1 MADDPGLDVQIGL
14 TTQRL
19 AKQLADVE
27 ARMIRTAQRSEK
39 AFTQSNTRVAQS
51 FNQVSQAANRTSGAV
66 AARFQNVGFQVQ
78 DIAVQ
83 IAGGQGVVRALA
95 QQLPQLAGGFG
106 LVGVA
111 IGTLAAVAIPL
122 FQSFG
127 GGVDRV
133 EELKGA
139 LKELEEAMQAYRAAA
154 EQASQAP
161 GELFGDFGQG
171 VEQAKEVL
179 EIQRQIA
186 QVRAEAALRGASD
199 SLAGLFG
206 DFSAALV
213 AGNAAVE
220 ATDRLFALGDVADAL
235 GVEFEE
241 NLPKI
246 EAVAFALDELSR
258 AEGPQ
263 AQAQAMGNLRAAI
276 IDAADGGKQ
285 LNEEAIAVLESLT
298 SAELAALGLAAVDIA
313 GPIGAGADEAARLA
327 SNLALAAAQQRIAD
341 QGKVYGQIGARG
353 DPRTSNGTPGVSEFR
368 YDGPALDANNNPIAK
383 PAGRGGGGGG
393 GGRAS
398 EAPKEAQAFDKI
410 FERGQKEI
418 EQLQQKL
425 GLIGKSA
432 EETARLTAEYELL
445 NAAKQAGLDLDATS
459 AQTGLTLRAQIEQ
472 QAAAIG
478 RLTEQ
483 YNVARQ
489 QAEFFD
495 NVQEQLS
502 DGFIDAIVS
511 GQDFAGVLAD
521 VSKQLAKAFLQAAL
535 FGKGPLAGIFG
546 GTPGQGLLSFIP
558 GFAGGGYTGDGSKM
572 QPAGIVHKG
581 EYVFDKKATR
591 RIGVR
596 RLEALRSGLK
606 GYAAG
611 GFVSGGARSGPVSV
625 NAEPKVTVAIID
637 SEEKF
642 GQFLATNPAAER
654 GVMNIVNRNG
664 G

>member
-1 MADDPGLDVQIGL
+1 MADEPGLDVQIGL

-27 ARMIRTAQRSEK
+27 ARMIRTAQKGET
-39 AFTQSNTRVAQS
+39 AFKNSNTRVASS
-51 FNQVSQAANRTSGAV
+51 FNQVSAAASRTSGAV
-66 AARFQNVGFQVQ
+66 AARFQNVGFQIQ

-83 IAGGQGVVRALA
+83 IAGGQGVTRALS

-122 FQSFG
+122 FASFA

-133 EELKGA
+133 EELKDS
-139 LKELEEAMQAYRAAA
+139 LKTLEEAMQAYRAAA
-154 EQASQAP
+154 DAASQSPAN
-161 GELFGDFGQG
+161 LFGDFGEATAEAQ
-171 VEQAKEVL
+171 KVL

-186 QVRAEAALRGASD
+186 QVRAEAALQASSQ

-206 DFSAALV
+206 DFEAALN
-213 AGNAAVE
+213 AGDSAVE
-220 ATDRLFALGDVADAL
+220 ATNRLFALGDVADAL

-246 EAVAFALDELSR
+246 EAVAAALSDLAA

-263 AQAQAMGNLRAAI
+263 AQAQAMANLRAAI

-285 LNEEAIAVLESLT
+285 LNEEALAVLESLT
-298 SAELAALGLAAVDIA
+298 AAELAALGLAAVDIA

-327 SNLALAAAQQRIAD
+327 ANLAAAQQRIAD
-341 QGKVYGQIGARG
+341 AGKVYGQVGARG

-368 YDGPALDANNNPIAK
+368 YDGPTLDANNNPIAK
-383 PAGRGGGGGG
+383 GGGRGGGGSS
-393 GGRAS
+393 RAS
-398 EAPKEAQAFDKI
+398 EADKEAAAFEKV

-418 EQLQQKL
+418 EQLQQRL
-425 GLIGKSA
+425 NLVGKGV
-432 EETARLTAEYELL
+432 EETARLTAQYELL
-445 NAAKQAGLDLDATS
+445 NAAKQAGLDLDQVS
-459 AQTGLTLRAQIEQ
+459 AQTGLTLNQQIEQ

-478 RLTEQ
+478 KLTAQ
-483 YNVARQ
+483 YNAARE
-489 QAEFFD
+489 QADFFQGIQD
-495 NVQEQLS
+495 QLS
-502 DGFIDAIVS
+502 DGFIDAAIS
-511 GQDFAGVLAD
+511 GESFAGVLAD
-521 VSKQLAKAFLQAAL
+521 VAKQLAKAFLQAAL
-535 FGKGPLAGIFG
+535 FGRGPLAGIFG
-546 GTPGQGLLSFIP
+546 GTPGQGALSFIP
-558 GFAGGGYTGDGSKM
+558 GFVGGGYTGDGGRL

-591 RIGVR
+591 KIGVR

-606 GYAAG
+606 GYS
-611 GFVSGGARSGPVSV
+611 SGGLVGGAGRSGPV
-625 NAEPKVTVAIID
+625 NVTARPVVQVAVID
-637 SEEKF
+637 NDEKF
-642 GQFLATNPAAER
+642 GQYLASNPRAER
-654 GVMNIVNRNG
+654 EVMSIVKRNG